1 MQTTAMP
8 RAPIASVYAPCR
20 ARHPLDTTRGAVFV
34 EFLIAFLP
42 VYVFFLCLLQLA
54 ILFAVR
60 LVTEHA
66 ATSAARAA
74 AVVIGDDKSRYGQE
88 KPHELNPSSGARF
101 EAVRNAALIALSP
114 MILNGAIQ
122 HAQVV
127 FPPADR
133 PGGTKQ
139 RGTFKIEP
147 MRDEQI
153 SKVRVRVEVNA
164 ACRIGFANVIACTR
178 ELPGA
183 RRGQRTQ
190 WWKVL
195 GFLTPTQLVQAEAVF
210 PYQGARYE
218 P

>member
-1 MQTTAMP
+1 MPTASP
-8 RAPIASVYAPCR
+8 ASVM
-20 ARHPLDTTRGAVFV
+20 ARTGTRRRPLDATSGAVFI

-42 VYVFFLCLLQLA
+42 VYVFFLCLVQLA

-74 AVVIGDDKSRYGQE
+74 AVVIGDDQRRYGQE

-101 EAVRNAALIALSP
+101 EAIRNAALIALSP

-127 FPPADR
+127 FPPEDR

-139 RGTFKIEP
+139 RSTFSVRP
-147 MRDEQI
+147 MQDEKI

-164 ACRIGFANVIACTR
+164 ACRISFANVIACAR
-178 ELPGA
+178 ELPG
-183 RRGQRTQ
+183 RQRGQRTQ

-218 P
+218 FP

>member
-1 MQTTAMP
+1 MQKPPTASPGAARSAP
-8 RAPIASVYAPCR
+8 R
-20 ARHPLDTTRGAVFV
+20 PLGATSGAVFV

-42 VYVFFLCLLQLA
+42 VYVFFLCLVQLA
-54 ILFAVR
+54 VLFAVR

-74 AVVIGDDKSRYGQE
+74 AVVIGDDASRYGQE
-88 KPHELNPSSGARF
+88 KPHQLDPSSGARF
-101 EAVRNAALIALSP
+101 EAIRNAALIALSP
-114 MILNGAIQ
+114 MILNGAVQ
-122 HAQVV
+122 HAEVV
-127 FPPADR
+127 FPPEGS
-133 PGGTKQ
+133 PGGTRQ
-139 RGTFKIEP
+139 RGVFNVKP
-147 MRDEQI
+147 MQDEKI

-164 ACRIGFANVIACTR
+164 ACRIGLANVIACAR
-178 ELPGA
+178 ELPGR
-183 RRGQRTQ
+183 RRGQRTK